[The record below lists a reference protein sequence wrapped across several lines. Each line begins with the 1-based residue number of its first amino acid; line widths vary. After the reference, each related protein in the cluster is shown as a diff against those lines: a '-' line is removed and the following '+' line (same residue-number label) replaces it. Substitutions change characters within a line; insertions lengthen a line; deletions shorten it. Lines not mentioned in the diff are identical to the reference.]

1 MDESLKSKYTEI
13 YDKFVGNSIGPYIS
27 DIGDTWYVILGSVFL
42 CVFISLLYIAA
53 MKVMARVLAWISI
66 VLILVGLVGMGA
78 FFWYLDGKVELENPA
93 ESHYYYIFAAIG
105 CWIVALL
112 YMVAIFFLWRSLSIS
127 IAIIECASDFVGSQK
142 RSVLVPVF
150 SFLVMLVA
158 FVCWIAGMV
167 CIASVGKI
175 STKGDDTDGSQ
186 VRHVI
191 WNEQVRGMVW
201 YMFFGFLWIMA
212 FILACA

>member
-1 MDESLKSKYTEI
+1 
-13 YDKFVGNSIGPYIS
+13 VA
-27 DIGDTWYVILGSVFL
+27 DTWHVILGSIFL
-42 CVFISLLYIAA
+42 CVGISLLYVAA

-78 FFWYLDGKVELENPA
+78 FFWYVDGKVDAENPA
-93 ESHYYYIFAAIG
+93 AQHDYYLWAAFG
-105 CWIVALL
+105 CWILAFL
-112 YMVAIFFLWRSLSIS
+112 YMVAIFFLWKSLSIS

-142 RSVLVPVF
+142 RSVFIPIF

-158 FVCWIAGMV
+158 SICWIGGMI

-175 STKGDDTDGSQ
+175 STKGPETDGSQ
-186 VRHVI
+186 IRHVV
-191 WNEQVRGMVW
+191 WNEQVRGMIW

-212 FILACA
+212 FILACAQFVIIVGVCSWYFSHNSDT